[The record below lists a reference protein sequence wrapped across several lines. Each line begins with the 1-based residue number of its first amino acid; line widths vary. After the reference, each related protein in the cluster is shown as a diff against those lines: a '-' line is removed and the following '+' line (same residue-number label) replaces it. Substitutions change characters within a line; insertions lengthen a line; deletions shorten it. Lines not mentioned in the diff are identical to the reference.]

1 MAAMHLLFLDEEDIA
16 LASKI
21 LRNVKDIGGIEA
33 AVKRALKECAAKWP
47 GPLIPVQIVEWVDV
61 GTPELEMTR
70 TAPVVPGNQHI
81 PLGRHHTA
89 VYEFPLDKLSG
100 VKRTV
105 LMGKGTLDRLEPDSE
120 NLSTLLEGI
129 KIGKIEH

>member
-1 MAAMHLLFLDEEDIA
+1 MRSEMAGA
-16 LASKI
+16 
-21 LRNVKDIGGIEA
+21 
-33 AVKRALKECAAKWP
+33 
-47 GPLIPVQIVEWVDV
+47 LIPVQIVEWVDV

-70 TAPVVPGNQHI
+70 TAPVVPGNKHI

-89 VYEFPLDKLSG
+89 VYEFPLDKLSR

-105 LMGKGTLDRLEPDSE
+105 LMGKGTLDRLVPDSE

-129 KIGKIEH
+129 KIGKIEY